1 MEEQGLRI
9 ESAENQQ
16 DALIKY
22 KDYFNKYN
30 FYVLKGEIEDNSKV
44 AKLVYLKEED
54 VLIVFLKQEIKPYLT
69 ELVKEFV
76 KENNKKLTKENFK

>member
-1 MEEQGLRI
+1 MEEQGLII
-9 ESAENQQ
+9 ESADNQQ
-16 DALIKY
+16 DALKKY
-22 KDYFNKYN
+22 SEYFNKYN

-44 AKLVYLKEED
+44 TKLVYLKEED

>member
-9 ESAENQQ
+9 ESADNQK

-30 FYVLKGEIEDNSKV
+30 FYVLKGEIKDKSKV

>member
-30 FYVLKGEIEDNSKV
+30 FYILNGEIKDNSKV
-44 AKLVYLKEED
+44 AKLVYMKEED

>member
-1 MEEQGLRI
+1 MEEQGLII
-9 ESAENQQ
+9 ESADNQK

-44 AKLVYLKEED
+44 TKLVYLKEED

>member
-30 FYVLKGEIEDNSKV
+30 FYILRGKIEDNSKV

>member
-1 MEEQGLRI
+1 MEEQGLII
-9 ESAENQQ
+9 ESADNQQ

-30 FYVLKGEIEDNSKV
+30 FYVLKGELEDNSKV
-44 AKLVYLKEED
+44 ANLVYLKEQD

>member
-1 MEEQGLRI
+1 MEEQGLII
-9 ESAENQQ
+9 ESAENQK

-30 FYVLKGEIEDNSKV
+30 FYVKKGEIEDNSKV

-54 VLIVFLKQEIKPYLT
+54 VLIVFLKQEIKPYLN
-69 ELVKEFV
+69 ELVTQFI
-76 KENNKKLTKENFK
+76 KENNKKLKKNNSK

>member
-1 MEEQGLRI
+1 MEEQGLII
-9 ESAENQQ
+9 ESADNQQ
-16 DALIKY
+16 DALKKY
-22 KDYFNKYN
+22 NEYFNKYN
-30 FYVLKGEIEDNSKV
+30 FYVLKGELEDNSKV
-44 AKLVYLKEED
+44 ANLVYLKEQD